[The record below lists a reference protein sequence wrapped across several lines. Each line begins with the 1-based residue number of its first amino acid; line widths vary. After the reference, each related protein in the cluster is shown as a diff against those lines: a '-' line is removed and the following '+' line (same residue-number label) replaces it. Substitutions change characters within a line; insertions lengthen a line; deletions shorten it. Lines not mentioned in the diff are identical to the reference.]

1 VKRIDVDARGLLC
14 PLPVLRLAKAI
25 DAEPAWEQATLVATD
40 PDAEADVEAFCESRG
55 YVLGGRERGDRELRF
70 EIRRSP

>member
-25 DAEPAWEQATLVATD
+25 DAEPAWDRATLVATD
-40 PDAEADVEAFCESRG
+40 PDAEADVEAFCTARG
-55 YVLGGRERGDRELRF
+55 FTLGTKGQMNGELRF

>member
-1 VKRIDVDARGLLC
+1 VKRIEVDARGLLC

-25 DAEPAWEQATLVATD
+25 AADPDWDRATLVATD
-40 PDAEADVEAFCESRG
+40 PDADADVAAFCEAHGFR
-55 YVLGGRERGDRELRF
+55 LGTKGQSDGELRF

>member
-1 VKRIDVDARGLLC
+1 VKRIEVDARGLLC

-25 DAEPAWEQATLVATD
+25 DAEPDWDRATLVATD
-40 PDAEADVEAFCESRG
+40 PDAEADVEAFCAARG
-55 YVLGGRERGDRELRF
+55 FALGTKGQRDGELHF